1 MDYEKWEKRMEKK
14 KTDQRVRLTR
24 NLLKNALV
32 QLMQEQHI
40 SKISIRAICEIAD
53 INRSTFY
60 VHYVDQYDLLN
71 KVEQEVLDNL
81 NKYLSSQAL
90 DENHPISVQVLTRVL
105 DYVKENVELFKA
117 LLSENCDFTF
127 QKNLIE
133 LAQIISSQQNQS
145 FDART
150 QEYIKLFGFTGIIS
164 MLQKWLH
171 DGANESPV
179 QMAEFV
185 IRICYYGINGV
196 KMNPLNGT
204 P

>member
-1 MDYEKWEKRMEKK
+1 MEKN

-40 SKISIRAICEIAD
+40 SKISVRALCEVAD

-60 VHYVDQYDLLN
+60 VHYADQYDLLN
-71 KVEQEVLDNL
+71 KVEQEVLNNL
-81 NKYLSSQAL
+81 NKYLSTQVL
-90 DENHPISVQVLTRVL
+90 DENHPISVQVLTGVL

-133 LAQIISSQQNQS
+133 LAQVLSSQQNQS
-145 FDART
+145 FDAGT

-171 DGANESPV
+171 DGTNESPA

-185 IRICYYGINGV
+185 IQIVYYGISGI
-196 KMNPLNGT
+196 KKDALNGKL
-204 P
+204 

>member
-1 MDYEKWEKRMEKK
+1 MEKK
-14 KTDQRVRLTR
+14 KVDQRVRLTQS
-24 NLLKNALV
+24 LLKSALV

-40 SKISIRAICEIAD
+40 SKISVRAICEVAD

-60 VHYVDQYDLLN
+60 VHYANQYDLLN

-81 NKYLSSQAL
+81 NKYLRSQTL

-105 DYVKENVELFKA
+105 VYAKENVELFKA
-117 LLSENCDFTF
+117 LLSENCDFIF

-133 LAQIISSQQNQS
+133 LAQIISSQQNQA
-145 FDART
+145 FDDRT

-171 DGANESPV
+171 DGTNESPE
-179 QMAEFV
+179 QMAEF
-185 IRICYYGINGV
+185 IIQICYYGINGIKADYKV
-196 KMNPLNGT
+196 KSKSV
-204 P
+204 

>member
-1 MDYEKWEKRMEKK
+1 MEKN

-40 SKISIRAICEIAD
+40 SKISVRALCEVAD

-60 VHYVDQYDLLN
+60 VHYADQYDLLN
-71 KVEQEVLDNL
+71 MVEQEVLNNL
-81 NKYLSSQAL
+81 NKYLSTQVL
-90 DENHPISVQVLTRVL
+90 DENHPISVQVLTGVL

-133 LAQIISSQQNQS
+133 LAQVLSSQQNQS
-145 FDART
+145 FDAGT

-171 DGANESPV
+171 DGTNESPA

-185 IRICYYGINGV
+185 IQIVYYGISGI
-196 KMNPLNGT
+196 KKDALNGKL
-204 P
+204 